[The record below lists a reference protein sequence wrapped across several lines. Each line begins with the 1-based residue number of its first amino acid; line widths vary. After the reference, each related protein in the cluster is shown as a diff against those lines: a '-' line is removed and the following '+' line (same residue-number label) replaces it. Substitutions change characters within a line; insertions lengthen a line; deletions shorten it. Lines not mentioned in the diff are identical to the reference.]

1 MLLITGINF
10 KKTQRLIMVMAVF
23 GSPTREQNMSQTP
36 SNIQRAAVIGAG
48 TMGRGIVMCLANA
61 GVAVQWVD
69 NNPQMLE
76 QALTSVADTYAHS
89 VRQGRIDQ
97 AEADDRIARVTTAP
111 DYAAIRDVD
120 LVIEA
125 VYENLELK
133 QKIFRELD
141 ALLKPEA
148 ILASNTSALDIDA
161 IAAVTRRPQQ
171 VLGLHFF
178 SPAHIM
184 KLLEIVRGAQ
194 TAPAVLEAALALGKR
209 MGKVSIVAGNCPGF
223 IGNRMLRTYTHEARK
238 MLLEGAFPHQVDAA
252 LQGFGFAM
260 GAFRMYDVVGVD
272 LEWRARQLSG
282 TGQDAP
288 QFQVDNRLCEAG
300 RFGQKSGN
308 GYYHYEPGSRQAEHD
323 PQVDALVLQV
333 SEDLGFHRREIG
345 PEEVLERC
353 LLALVNEGAKIL
365 EEGIA
370 GSAHDIDLVY
380 LNGYG
385 FPADKGGPMAWAD
398 QQGLADVHQRLVALE
413 TRQGDHWRPAR
424 LIGELAAG
432 GKGFADK

>member
-1 MLLITGINF
+1 
-10 KKTQRLIMVMAVF
+10 
-23 GSPTREQNMSQTP
+23 MSQTTFD
-36 SNIQRAAVIGAG
+36 IQHAAVVGAG
-48 TMGRGIVMCLANA
+48 TMGRGIAICLANA
-61 GVAVQWVD
+61 GVTVQWVD
-69 NNPQMLE
+69 NNAQMLD
-76 QALTSVADTYAHS
+76 QALAAVADTYAHN

-97 AEADDRIARVTTAP
+97 GEADARIARITRAD
-111 DYAAIRDVD
+111 DYATIRNAD

-141 ALLKPEA
+141 GMLKPEA

-161 IAAVTRRPQQ
+161 IAAATRRPTQ

-194 TAPAVLEAALALGKR
+194 SSKAALDAALDLGKR
-209 MGKVSIVAGNCPGF
+209 MGKVSVISGNCHGF
-223 IGNRMLRTYTHEARK
+223 IGNRMLHPYVLEARK

-260 GAFRMYDVVGVD
+260 GPFRMYDVVGID
-272 LEWRARQLSG
+272 LEWRARELSG
-282 TGQDAP
+282 QGQEAP
-288 QFQVDNRLCEAG
+288 ELQVDNRLCEMG

-323 PQVDALVLQV
+323 VEVDALVQRV
-333 SEDLGFHRREIG
+333 SEQLGFQRREIT
-345 PEEVLERC
+345 PEEILERC

-365 EEGIA
+365 QEGIA
-370 GSAHDIDLVY
+370 ESAHDIDLVY

-398 QQGLADVHQRLVALE
+398 QQGLDDIHTRLLELE
-413 TRQGDHWRPAR
+413 TKQGGQWKPAR
-424 LIGELAAG
+424 LIEELASQ
-432 GKGFADK
+432 GKGFAALQP

>member
-1 MLLITGINF
+1 
-10 KKTQRLIMVMAVF
+10 
-23 GSPTREQNMSQTP
+23 MSQTP

-76 QALTSVADTYAHS
+76 QALVAVADTYAHS
-89 VRQGRIDQ
+89 VRQERIEQ
-97 AEADDRIARVTTAP
+97 AEADARIARVTAAAN
-111 DYAAIRDVD
+111 YAAIRDVD

-141 ALLKPEA
+141 GILKPEA

-161 IAAVTRRPQQ
+161 IAAATRRPEQ

-184 KLLEIVRGAQ
+184 KLLEIVRAAQ
-194 TAPAVLEAALALGKR
+194 TAPAVLDAALELGKR
-209 MGKVSIVAGNCPGF
+209 MGKVSVVAGNCDGF
-223 IGNRMLRTYTHEARK
+223 IGNRMLHTYVLEARK
-238 MLLEGAFPHQVDAA
+238 MLLEGAYPYQVDAA
-252 LQGFGFAM
+252 LQEFGFAM
-260 GAFRMYDVVGVD
+260 GPFRMFDVVGVD
-272 LEWRARQLSG
+272 LQWRSRQLSG
-282 TGQDAP
+282 IGQDAP
-288 QFQVDNRLCEAG
+288 EVQVDNRLCELG

-323 PQVDALVLQV
+323 LLVDSLVLDV
-333 SEDLGFHRREIG
+333 SEGLGFQRREIG
-345 PEEVLERC
+345 TEEILERC

-365 EEGIA
+365 QEGIA
-370 GSAHDIDLVY
+370 GSSRDIDLVY

-398 QQGLADVHQRLVALE
+398 QQGLADIHQRLIALQ
-413 TRQGDHWRPAR
+413 TRQGDHWQPAR
-424 LIGELAAG
+424 LIGELAAQ
-432 GKGFADK
+432 GKHFSDL

>member
-1 MLLITGINF
+1 
-10 KKTQRLIMVMAVF
+10 
-23 GSPTREQNMSQTP
+23 MSQTP
-36 SNIQRAAVIGAG
+36 FDIQRAAVVGAG
-48 TMGRGIVMCLANA
+48 TMGRGIAMCLANA

-76 QALTSVADTYAHS
+76 QALAAVAETYAHG

-97 AEADDRIARVTTAP
+97 GEADARIARVTQAD
-111 DYAAIRDVD
+111 DYASIRDVD

-133 QKIFRELD
+133 QAIFRELD
-141 ALLKPEA
+141 RLLKPEA

-161 IAAVTRRPQQ
+161 IAAATRRPDQ

-184 KLLEIVRGAQ
+184 KLLEIVRGAN
-194 TAPAVLEAALALGKR
+194 TSKAVLDAAVALGNR
-209 MGKVSIVAGNCPGF
+209 MGKVSVIAGNCHGF
-223 IGNRMLRTYTHEARK
+223 IGNRMLHPYVLEARK

-260 GAFRMYDVVGVD
+260 GPFRMYDVVGID
-272 LEWRARQLSG
+272 LEWRARELAG
-282 TGQDAP
+282 KGQDAP
-288 QFQVDNRLCEAG
+288 EFQVDNRLCELG

-323 PQVDALVLQV
+323 VEVDALVQRV
-333 SEDLGFHRREIG
+333 SEELGFQRREIST
-345 PEEVLERC
+345 EEILERC

-365 EEGIA
+365 QEGIA

-385 FPADKGGPMAWAD
+385 FPAQKGGPMAWAD
-398 QQGLADVHQRLVALE
+398 EQGLEDIHARLLELE
-413 TRQGDHWRPAR
+413 TKQGDHWQPAR
-424 LIGELAAG
+424 LIGELVAQH
-432 GKGFADK
+432 KGFAQR

>member
-1 MLLITGINF
+1 
-10 KKTQRLIMVMAVF
+10 
-23 GSPTREQNMSQTP
+23 MSQIE
-36 SNIQRAAVIGAG
+36 IQRAAVIGAG

-76 QALTSVADTYAHS
+76 QALTAVTETYAHN

-97 AEADDRIARVTTAP
+97 VEADARRARVSAAA
-111 DYAAIRDVD
+111 DYPAIRDVD

-141 ALLKPEA
+141 GLLQPRA

-161 IAAVTRRPQQ
+161 IAAVTRRPRQ

-184 KLLEIVRGAQ
+184 KLLEIVRGAA
-194 TAPAVLEAALALGKR
+194 TAPQVLEASLALGER
-209 MGKVSIVAGNCPGF
+209 MGKVSVVSGNCPGF
-223 IGNRMLRTYTHEARK
+223 IGNRMLRTYVLEARK
-238 MLLEGAFPHQVDAA
+238 MLLEGAFPYQVDAA

-260 GAFRMYDVVGVD
+260 GPFRMYDVVGID
-272 LEWRARQLSG
+272 LEWRARQLAG
-282 TGQDAP
+282 KGQEAHEV
-288 QFQVDNRLCEAG
+288 QVDNRLCEAG
-300 RFGQKSGN
+300 RFGQKSGK

-323 PQVDALVLQV
+323 VQVDALVQQV
-333 SEDLGFHRREIG
+333 SEGLGYRRRDIG
-345 PEEVLERC
+345 PEEILERC

-370 GSAHDIDLVY
+370 GSAQDIDLVY

-385 FPADKGGPMAWAD
+385 FPADKGGPMSWAD
-398 QQGLADVHQRLVALE
+398 RQGLVSIQQGLLRLQAE
-413 TRQGDHWRPAR
+413 SGAHWKPAR
-424 LIGELAAG
+424 LIDELVQA
-432 GKGFADK
+432 GKGFADHRAIG

>member
-1 MLLITGINF
+1 
-10 KKTQRLIMVMAVF
+10 
-23 GSPTREQNMSQTP
+23 MSQTP
-36 SNIQRAAVIGAG
+36 FDIQRAAVVGAG
-48 TMGRGIVMCLANA
+48 TMGRGIAMCLANA

-76 QALTSVADTYAHS
+76 QALAAVAETYAHG

-97 AEADDRIARVTTAP
+97 GEADARIARVTQAD
-111 DYAAIRDVD
+111 DYAAICDVD

-133 QKIFRELD
+133 QAIFRELD
-141 ALLKPEA
+141 RLLKPEA

-161 IAAVTRRPQQ
+161 IADATRRPDQ

-184 KLLEIVRGAQ
+184 KLLEIVRGAK
-194 TAPAVLEAALALGKR
+194 TSKAVLDAAVTLGNR
-209 MGKVSIVAGNCPGF
+209 MGKVSVIAGNCHGF
-223 IGNRMLRTYTHEARK
+223 IGNRMLHPYVLEARK

-260 GAFRMYDVVGVD
+260 GPFRMYDVVGID
-272 LEWRARQLSG
+272 LEWRARELAG
-282 TGQDAP
+282 KGQDAP
-288 QFQVDNRLCEAG
+288 EVQVDNRLCELG

-323 PQVDALVLQV
+323 VEVDALVQRV
-333 SEDLGFHRREIG
+333 SEELGFQRREIST
-345 PEEVLERC
+345 EEILERC

-365 EEGIA
+365 QEGIA

-385 FPADKGGPMAWAD
+385 FPAQKGGPMAWAD
-398 QQGLADVHQRLVALE
+398 EQGLEDIHARLLELE
-413 TRQGDHWRPAR
+413 TKQGDHWQPAR
-424 LIGELAAG
+424 LIGELVAQH
-432 GKGFADK
+432 KGFAQR